1 MESDNSRITAVQ
13 TNRGTVYPKLVIN
26 ASGVFA
32 DEIAAMASDRFYSIH
47 PRRGSNAILDKKF
60 TQVLARNNVAK
71 IGTASKKAHTK
82 GGGVV
87 RTVHRNILVGPDA
100 IETPDR
106 ENYATTRESIETTM
120 QKFTATCTRLNMG
133 QLITCFTGI
142 RAPVYEED
150 FIVCKGRR
158 CDNLIHVAGIQSP
171 GLTAAPAI
179 AIDVT
184 AWAVEM
190 LEATGQNVSPNTSF
204 NPVRT
209 RIPYIAAMDDE
220 KRAAIIRQNADYG
233 IIFCRCEEVSKG
245 EIIDSL
251 RRPVPCDTV
260 DGVKR
265 RVRPGMGRCQ
275 GGFCGPL
282 ILKIIAEEKG
292 ILLETVS
299 KNGGDSSI
307 LCGST
312 KGST

>member
-1 MESDNSRITAVQ
+1 ME
-13 TNRGTVYPKLVIN
+13 
-26 ASGVFA
+26 
-32 DEIAAMASDRFYSIH
+32 
-47 PRRGSNAILDKKF
+47 
-60 TQVLARNNVAK
+60 
-71 IGTASKKAHTK
+71 
-82 GGGVV
+82 
-87 RTVHRNILVGPDA
+87 
-100 IETPDR
+100 
-106 ENYATTRESIETTM
+106 
-120 QKFTATCTRLNMG
+120 

-179 AIDVT
+179 AIDVA

-190 LEATGQNVSPNTSF
+190 LEAMGQKVSPNTSF

-209 RIPYIAAMDDE
+209 RIPHIASMDDE
-220 KRAAIIRQNADYG
+220 KRAAMIRQNANYG
-233 IIFCRCEEVSKG
+233 IILCRCEEVSKG

-282 ILKIIAEEKG
+282 VLQIIAEEKG
-292 ILLETVS
+292 ISLNTVS
-299 KNGGDSSI
+299 KNGGDSCI